1 MGIKG
6 VVSEAQ
12 SGLPIEAAAIKVRNV
27 TSGRNQD
34 VDHDITTIESGEYWR
49 LLTPGQ
55 YEVTAM
61 KTGYE
66 AVTKLVTVAN
76 THHQEAFRVDFSLQP
91 STEFDPQAFYPYN
104 NFEGAQANGGAELS
118 NPDLLKLFS
127 YLRRG
132 EQNMP
137 DVGVPQEP
145 TR

>member
-1 MGIKG
+1 M
-6 VVSEAQ
+6 SEAQ

-49 LLTPGQ
+49 LLTAGQ

-91 STEFDPQAFYPYN
+91 SNQFDPQLFYPYN
-104 NFEGAQANGGAELS
+104 NFEAPAQTANEEN
-118 NPDLLKLFS
+118 NPDLLKLFN

-132 EQNMP
+132 EQNNP
-137 DVGVPQEP
+137 EAGTPQEP